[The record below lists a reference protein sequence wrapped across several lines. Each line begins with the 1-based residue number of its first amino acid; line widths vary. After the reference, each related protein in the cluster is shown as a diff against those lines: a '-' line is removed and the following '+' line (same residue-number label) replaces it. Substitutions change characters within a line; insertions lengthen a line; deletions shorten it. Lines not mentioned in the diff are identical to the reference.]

1 MKFLKYTLIAI
12 FSIIIAKWLITLLPS
27 SYTEKDSFK
36 VNKTEESKEI
46 KVDIS
51 FRHLERPINDELKKA
66 QKDIDKFTDQKINE
80 FNDTAK
86 YNLSKEDGFLDW
98 LFGWGT
104 GYQMIW
110 KKLKSYAGS
119 EDNEIKFVEN
129 KFKEDVLNY
138 ENILK
143 EINDYSKNRIND
155 FYTTSLSIVLNDI
168 EKKNIQLKEYKSEY
182 TFQDIENQNLPWG
195 KYITQ
200 LGTNGFEVSTI
211 VASDLA
217 ISTIIGRKV
226 ATVLG
231 PKVLGV
237 VLTKAV
243 TTMISAKVAFDVRI
257 ISAFAPIIDY
267 TLNEAA
273 KALQYDNTKNQFED
287 SIDDIASTLKEE
299 TKKEYHNQ
307 LLEIKNEITEE
318 LNKTISIKGKK

>member
-36 VNKTEESKEI
+36 VNKTEELKEI
-46 KVDIS
+46 KIDIS

-217 ISTIIGRKV
+217 ISTIIGGKV

-237 VLTKAV
+237 V
-243 TTMISAKVAFDVRI
+243 SAKAATIIAGKVASAVGI
-257 ISAFAPIIDY
+257 IFAPIIDY

-273 KALQYDNTKNQFED
+273 KALQYDSTKKQFED
-287 SIDDIASTLKEE
+287 SIDDITSTLKEE

>member
-1 MKFLKYTLIAI
+1 MRFLKYTLIAI

-36 VNKTEESKEI
+36 VNKTEELKEI
-46 KVDIS
+46 KIDIS

-200 LGTNGFEVSTI
+200 LGTDGFEVYTI
-211 VASDLA
+211 VAS
-217 ISTIIGRKV
+217 TIIGKKV

-237 VLTKAV
+237 V
-243 TTMISAKVAFDVRI
+243 SAKAATIIAGKVASAVGI
-257 ISAFAPIIDY
+257 IFAPIIDY

-273 KALQYDNTKNQFED
+273 KALQYDSTKKQFED

>member
-119 EDNEIKFVEN
+119 EDNEIKLVEN

-217 ISTIIGRKV
+217 ISTIIGGKV

-243 TTMISAKVAFDVRI
+243 TTMIAGKVASAVRI
-257 ISAFAPIIDY
+257 IYASAPIIDY

-273 KALQYDNTKNQFED
+273 KALKYDSTKKQFED

>member
-1 MKFLKYTLIAI
+1 MRFLKYTLIAI

-36 VNKTEESKEI
+36 VNKTEELKEI

-168 EKKNIQLKEYKSEY
+168 EKKNIQLKEYKNEY

-200 LGTNGFEVSTI
+200 LGTDGFEVSTI
-211 VASDLA
+211 VVSASA
-217 ISTIIGRKV
+217 IGRKV

-237 VLTKAV
+237 ILAKAATIIAGKV
-243 TTMISAKVAFDVRI
+243 TSAFGI
-257 ISAFAPIIDY
+257 IFAPIIDY

>member
-1 MKFLKYTLIAI
+1 MRYLIIGIFLVIL
-12 FSIIIAKWLITLLPS
+12 AKWIFAILPS
-27 SYTEKDSFK
+27 NYTEIDSFQIDEI
-36 VNKTEESKEI
+36 EESKEI
-46 KVDIS
+46 KIDIS

-98 LFGWGT
+98 LFGWST

-182 TFQDIENQNLPWG
+182 TFQDIENQNLPWV

-200 LGTNGFEVSTI
+200 LGTDGFEVSTI
-211 VASDLA
+211 VAS
-217 ISTIIGRKV
+217 TIIGKKV

-237 VLTKAV
+237 V
-243 TTMISAKVAFDVRI
+243 SAKAATIIAGKVASAVGI
-257 ISAFAPIIDY
+257 IFAPIIDY

-273 KALQYDNTKNQFED
+273 KALQYDSTKKQFED

>member
-1 MKFLKYTLIAI
+1 MRFLKYTLIAI

-36 VNKTEESKEI
+36 VNKTEELKEI
-46 KVDIS
+46 KIDIS

-211 VASDLA
+211 VAS
-217 ISTIIGRKV
+217 TIIGKKV

-243 TTMISAKVAFDVRI
+243 TTMISAKVAFDVRRI
-257 ISAFAPIIDY
+257 IFALIIDY

-273 KALQYDNTKNQFED
+273 KALQYDSTKKQFED

>member
-46 KVDIS
+46 KIDIS

-98 LFGWGT
+98 LFGWST

-182 TFQDIENQNLPWG
+182 TFQDIENQNLPWV

-200 LGTNGFEVSTI
+200 LGTDGFEVSTI
-211 VASDLA
+211 VAS
-217 ISTIIGRKV
+217 TIIGKKV

-243 TTMISAKVAFDVRI
+243 TTMIAGKVAFDVRRI
-257 ISAFAPIIDY
+257 IFALIIDY

-273 KALQYDNTKNQFED
+273 KALQYDSTKKQFED

>member
-12 FSIIIAKWLITLLPS
+12 FSIIMAKWLITLLPS

-36 VNKTEESKEI
+36 VNKTEELKEI
-46 KVDIS
+46 KIDIS

-200 LGTNGFEVSTI
+200 LGTDGFEVSTI

-217 ISTIIGRKV
+217 ISTIIGGKV

-243 TTMISAKVAFDVRI
+243 TTMISAKVAFDVRRI
-257 ISAFAPIIDY
+257 IFALIIDY

-273 KALQYDNTKNQFED
+273 KALQYDSTKKQFED

>member
-36 VNKTEESKEI
+36 VNKTEELKEI
-46 KVDIS
+46 KIDIS

-211 VASDLA
+211 VAS
-217 ISTIIGRKV
+217 TIIGKKV

-237 VLTKAV
+237 V
-243 TTMISAKVAFDVRI
+243 SAKAATIIAGKVASAVGI
-257 ISAFAPIIDY
+257 IFAPIIDY

-273 KALQYDNTKNQFED
+273 KALQYDSTKKQFED

>member
-12 FSIIIAKWLITLLPS
+12 FSIIMAKWLITLLPS

-36 VNKTEESKEI
+36 VNKTEELKEI
-46 KVDIS
+46 KIDIS

-119 EDNEIKFVEN
+119 EDNEIKLVEN

-217 ISTIIGRKV
+217 ISTIIGGKV

-237 VLTKAV
+237 ILAKAA
-243 TTMISAKVAFDVRI
+243 TIIAGKVASAVGI
-257 ISAFAPIIDY
+257 IFAPIIDY

-273 KALQYDNTKNQFED
+273 KALQYDSTKKQFED

>member
-1 MKFLKYTLIAI
+1 MRFLKYTLIAI
-12 FSIIIAKWLITLLPS
+12 FSIIMAKWLITLLPS

-217 ISTIIGRKV
+217 ISTVIGGKV

-237 VLTKAV
+237 V
-243 TTMISAKVAFDVRI
+243 SAKAATIIAGKVASAFGI
-257 ISAFAPIIDY
+257 IFAPIIDY

-273 KALQYDNTKNQFED
+273 KALQYDSTKKQFED